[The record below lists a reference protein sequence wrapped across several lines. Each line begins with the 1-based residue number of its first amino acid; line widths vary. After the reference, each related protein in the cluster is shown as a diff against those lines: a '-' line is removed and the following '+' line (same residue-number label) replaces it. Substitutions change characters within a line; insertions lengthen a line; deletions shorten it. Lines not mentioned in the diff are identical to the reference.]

1 MIAGGKEVER
11 IYQLFDVLLA
21 CELPNLIYH
30 GESITRWKVLETFLY
45 GKFAHVNPPHR
56 ETLKQWQPIPDF
68 YGKLLLEFVSTVA
81 FISGEMMPAVVASKQ

>member
-30 GESITRWKVLETFLY
+30 SESITRWKVLETFLY
-45 GKFAHVNPPHR
+45 GKFVHVTPTHR

-81 FISGEMMPAVVASKQ
+81 FISGEMMPAAVASKQ